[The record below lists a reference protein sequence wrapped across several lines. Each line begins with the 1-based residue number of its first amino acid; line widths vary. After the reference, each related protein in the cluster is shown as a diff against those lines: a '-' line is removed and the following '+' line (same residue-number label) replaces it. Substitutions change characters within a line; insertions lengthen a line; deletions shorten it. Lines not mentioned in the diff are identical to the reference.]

1 MPHREV
7 TRLPKLTPPNPFA
20 DVAAAMQGKPSPTRE
35 FELQDINRRL
45 AQSQEERATGQE
57 HRELA
62 DHRLKQF
69 GAIATIA
76 KVFSTIGPHVDPAS
90 KDAMAL
96 TLAKEAES
104 DNLPVKDPKF
114 FRALMEKPQ
123 EMSQFLDG
131 FVQATQQGKPVIEAL
146 RESAKG
152 VTDPETLKLIGDVF
166 KSKLTERPERQGKAI
181 NPSDVDALIA
191 SGGKI
196 VGETIPEG
204 FTLPMAQEFQRQQM
218 QKRQVLVPEA
228 FGQQVGL
235 TREKALE
242 QPLPPGVQKD
252 LDATNNVL
260 RNVDQA
266 IAYFDPSFV
275 GPLSSKA
282 SGVRETFGETPVVG
296 TLLGGAL
303 SNQEAN
309 FRGSL
314 AAARNA
320 IRNKEFGAALTTFE
334 AAEAD
339 KALANIGKSPA
350 VTKAALIRLKA
361 LLSAGIER
369 QSKFATTSRRE
380 LKEQP
385 GQTQATPP
393 LPSGFIRK

>member
-7 TRLPKLTPPNPFA
+7 TQLPELTPPNPFA
-20 DVAAAMQGKPSPTRE
+20 DIAAAMQGKPSPTKE
-35 FELQDINRRL
+35 FELQSINRRL
-45 AQSQEERATGQE
+45 AQAQEQRAQGQE
-57 HRELA
+57 HREIA
-62 DHRLKQF
+62 DQRLKQF
-69 GAIATIA
+69 GAISTIA
-76 KVFSTIGPHVDPAS
+76 KVISTIGPSMDEAT
-90 KDAMAL
+90 KDTISL
-96 TLAKEAES
+96 SLAKEAEA
-104 DNLPVKDPKF
+104 DGMPIKDPKF
-114 FRALMEKPQ
+114 FRALMKQPR
-123 EMSQFLDG
+123 EMADFLDS
-131 FVQATQQGKPVIEAL
+131 FVQSTQAGKPVIESL
-146 RESAKG
+146 RNAAKG
-152 VTDPETLKLIGDVF
+152 VTDNETLKLIGDVF
-166 KSKLTERPERQGKAI
+166 KSSLTKTEKQGKAI
-181 NPSDVDALIA
+181 SPSDVDALIA
-191 SGGKI
+191 SEGKI
-196 VGETIPEG
+196 IGETIPEG
-204 FTLPMAQEFQRQQM
+204 FTLPMAKVFQAEQM
-218 QKRQVLVPEA
+218 KKRQVLVPEA
-228 FGQQVGL
+228 FGQAVSL

-266 IAYFDPSFV
+266 IANFDPSFV
-275 GPLSSKA
+275 GPLSSKV

-350 VTKAALIRLKA
+350 VTKAALVRLKD

-380 LKEQP
+380 LKDQP

-393 LPSGFIRK
+393 LPPGFIRK